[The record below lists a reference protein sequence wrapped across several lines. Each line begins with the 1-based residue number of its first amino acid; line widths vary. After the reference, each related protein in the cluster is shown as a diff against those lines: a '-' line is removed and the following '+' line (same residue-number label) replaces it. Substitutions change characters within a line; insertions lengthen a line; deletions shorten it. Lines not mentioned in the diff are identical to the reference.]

1 MNVVDSIGR
10 ETMSLTSWSPWRD
23 LEALRER
30 LDRVLTELGRTG
42 REGESSV
49 PVDVQETD
57 DAVIVRASV
66 PGIRPEDLS
75 VEVNQGVLTIRG
87 EIREEHEE
95 TRGTWHI
102 RERRIGTVYRS
113 VTLPAPVRE
122 EEAQATL
129 EHGVLE
135 IRLPKAEPRTQRRI
149 PVHVR

>member
-1 MNVVDSIGR
+1 MNVVGNVGR
-10 ETMSLTSWSPWRD
+10 ATMSLTSWSPWRE
-23 LEALRER
+23 LETLRER
-30 LDRVLTELGRTG
+30 LDRVLTELGRTS

-102 RERRIGTVYRS
+102 RERRIGTIYRS
-113 VTLPAPVRE
+113 VTLPTPVRE

-135 IRLPKAEPRTQRRI
+135 IRLPKAEPRIQRRI
-149 PVHVR
+149 PVQVR